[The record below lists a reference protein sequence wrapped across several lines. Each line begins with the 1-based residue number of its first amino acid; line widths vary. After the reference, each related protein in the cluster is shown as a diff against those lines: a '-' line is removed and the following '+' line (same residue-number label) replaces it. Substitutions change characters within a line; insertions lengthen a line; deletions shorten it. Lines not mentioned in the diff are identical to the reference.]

1 VAVAEGELLAR
12 ARAWVGESHPHARH
26 LEHTREWLLALAPDA
41 SEALQLAAILH
52 DIERA
57 VPEDQPRTSQQ
68 KWPGRDY
75 NDWHEDRAMRVAA
88 RWLGE
93 QGADPVL
100 LAETCALIRV
110 HEDGGWPD
118 ADLVQAADSLSFLEV
133 QVGMFVAR
141 VRGGVIGADEAEQKF
156 RWMHERIRLPQA
168 RELSA
173 PMLEHALAQLAAG
186 REAEAGAEGRS
197 GPAG

>member
-1 VAVAEGELLAR
+1 VADA
-12 ARAWVGESHPHARH
+12 HPHPVH
-26 LEHTREWLLALAPDA
+26 LERTCDWLLALEPDA
-41 SEALQLAAILH
+41 SAALQLAAVLH

-57 VPEDQPRTSQQ
+57 VPEQELESGPVR
-68 KWPGRDY
+68 PARDY
-75 NDWHEDRAMRVAA
+75 NDWHADRAMRVAA
-88 RWLGE
+88 SWLGD

-133 QVGMFVAR
+133 QVEFFVAR
-141 VRGGVIGADEAEQKF
+141 VHSGELGADEAEDKF
-156 RWMHERIRLPQA
+156 RWMHERIRVQRA

-173 PMLEHALAQLAAG
+173 PMLEDALARLAAE
-186 REAEAGAEGRS
+186 REATTGR
-197 GPAG
+197 